1 MILCRTYR
9 QIGLLLAI
17 LFSTLASFSQDSY
30 QEQIFVHLDR
40 NYYLSGEQIR
50 FAIYC
55 MEKGSGK
62 PARASALANIE
73 LLNQE
78 GRVIRK
84 GKIKLADGV
93 GSGVFDIPS
102 DIDSEEHIIRCYTSW
117 MRNFGPQHYYYNS
130 ILIIHPSEHYD
141 PLIVSRSPDE
151 TEYSAGVADNVQ
163 IRAVG
168 LKETY
173 AARDSISFSLETQTP
188 PGDASPASLS
198 VSITMSENYNAG
210 ASSNSMRPVPAP
222 LPGDAGVDQP
232 LTMKYLP
239 DMEGL
244 QLTGVVLQMIS
255 GKPVANEHVIL
266 SFIDSITEILS
277 VKTDLEG
284 RFRFDLNGLKGEK
297 DMIIQTFHGNGDVLI
312 TIDPDFSREAIPEFA
327 RVSLEKENLD
337 GLFTEMI
344 LNQQLISAYAQQK
357 TYDSAGSPGLPALKQ
372 DLPFYGR
379 HDHRIVMEEFIKLPV
394 MEEVLREL
402 GKRIYLVREQGK
414 YKVSILDLN
423 TNRIIGDRPYY
434 FLDGVPFFESQKLL
448 DLDPGQIKSISL
460 KSEKYFVGDLVMD
473 GIVDIRSR
481 KGDASLIDFPR
492 SAIRQY
498 FQAFSEEV
506 PAPASLPRDD
516 PHIPLFQTTLFFD
529 PLVEME
535 PDLATTIGL
544 IAPDAT
550 GTYDIVIRGLDHEG
564 RIMDQEFSFVVE

>member
-17 LFSTLASFSQDSY
+17 LFSTLASYSQDSY

-50 FAIYC
+50 FSIYC
-55 MEKGSGK
+55 QEKGSGK
-62 PARASALANIE
+62 PARASALAHIE
-73 LLNQE
+73 LMNQE

-93 GSGVFDIPS
+93 GSGSLDVPS

-117 MRNFGPQHYYYNS
+117 MRNFDPHHYYYNS
-130 ILIIHPSEHYD
+130 ILIIHPSKPYD
-141 PLIVSRSPDE
+141 PLIINRNPDE
-151 TEYSAGVADNVQ
+151 KEVPVDVADMVQ

-168 LKETY
+168 LEKTY
-173 AARDSISFSLETQTP
+173 AVRDSISFSLETQTP
-188 PGDASPASLS
+188 PGSAPHARVS
-198 VSITMSENYNAG
+198 VSITRSGNYSVS
-210 ASSNSMRPVPAP
+210 ASSNSMRPVPAT

-244 QLTGVVLQMIS
+244 QLTGVVQQRVS
-255 GKPVANEHVIL
+255 GKPVVNEHVIL

-284 RFRFDLNGLKGEK
+284 RFRFDLNGLTGEK

-344 LNQQLISAYAQQK
+344 LNQQLTSAYAQQK

-372 DLPFYGR
+372 YLPFYGR

-402 GKRIYLVREQGK
+402 GKRIYLEREQGK

-423 TNRIIGDRPYY
+423 TNRIIGDQPYY
-434 FLDGVPFFESQKLL
+434 FLDGIPFFESQKLL

-506 PAPASLPRDD
+506 SACVSPPLNDPR
-516 PHIPLFQTTLFFD
+516 IPLFRTTLFFD

-535 PDLATTIGL
+535 PDKATTIGL
-544 IAPDAT
+544 IAPDAK
-550 GTYDIVIRGLDHEG
+550 GTYDIVIKGLDHEG
-564 RIMDQEFSFVVE
+564 RIVDQEFSFVVE